1 MHGVKYED
9 GDVEPT
15 TRLWKEVVH
24 LAVPEDTEA
33 ERESVGLG
41 SGSARVRIP
50 RATTVGNEAGA
61 SARSGLRLG
70 KRARRDDDDAGA
82 GGNVSE
88 QLVTEENRPRR
99 GPGRP
104 PLGGRG
110 RGRGRGARSVV
121 G

>member
-1 MHGVKYED
+1 MKYAD

-50 RATTVGNEAGA
+50 RATMVGNEAGA